1 MVTCTFWN
9 LENSGQRSLEL
20 NFKKHAP
27 LYPKCKRNPA
37 IKEEAAS
44 LECEPRELG
53 GGRGLRARSLL
64 SLAHSGPFTDMFL
77 DQMFHVLQR
86 SLQHY
91 QGQASTSS
99 WNLTVEISGSRGP
112 RNLFPLIAPLDLR
125 FPFCKTELTLTN
137 ACICKNS
144 YQIFKKLQG
153 LSGRIPVY
161 STK

>member
-86 SLQHY
+86 SLQYY
-91 QGQASTSS
+91 QGPGFNIVLESHRGNLWLPWATEPLSTDSS
-99 WNLTVEISGSRGP
+99 SGPQIS
-112 RNLFPLIAPLDLR
+112 L
-125 FPFCKTELTLTN
+125 
-137 ACICKNS
+137 
-144 YQIFKKLQG
+144 LQNRAYTHEC
-153 LSGRIPVY
+153 LHLQEQLPNI
-161 STK
+161 